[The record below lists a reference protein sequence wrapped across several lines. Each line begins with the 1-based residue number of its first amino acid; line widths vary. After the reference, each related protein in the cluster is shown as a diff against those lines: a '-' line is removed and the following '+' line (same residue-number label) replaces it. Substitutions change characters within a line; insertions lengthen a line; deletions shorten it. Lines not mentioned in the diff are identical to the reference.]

1 MNKKFLNLKTSDK
14 ISILFSIFNFLSLM
28 VLLIWIN
35 IIYFFTWYSDQE
47 KESMYDM
54 NINYNMY
61 LSEKSENNLDAFKEY
76 ILQKDTLIIPS
87 DWSDIICSNWVDL
100 KIHNNIDKIKDKFF
114 YKSEWKI
121 YFIFSKYYDGI
132 WEVKVF
138 FDTTPYVNSQLI
150 IIKISLVIIF
160 ISIFINLRVWRI
172 ISKYS
177 LKNLK
182 NILNQSKE
190 IDIEKDFK
198 KIQIIWNKD
207 DEINIVAEAL
217 NKSFTHIKKQTS
229 NLKQFITD
237 VSHEF
242 RTPLMV
248 INSQIDLYNKKLEKS
263 KLNKDDTKKLLEK
276 IKDKTAKLN
285 KLLETFFLLS
295 RIENKIEKLDTK
307 NIDLS
312 FCLKNITENYI
323 LNIDKKVDIE
333 YKLEKN
339 IHLDIEN
346 GTFNILFENLLWNA
360 VKFSNKSPKIEVW
373 LNKESFWIK
382 DNWIWIEKKELKKI
396 WDKFY
401 RYDINKEWFWV
412 WLFIVKRLIDLY
424 RWKIDIES
432 QKGKWTKLV
441 VKFIH

>member
-172 ISKYS
+172 ISKY
-177 LKNLK
+177 
-182 NILNQSKE
+182 
-190 IDIEKDFK
+190 
-198 KIQIIWNKD
+198 
-207 DEINIVAEAL
+207 
-217 NKSFTHIKKQTS
+217 
-229 NLKQFITD
+229 
-237 VSHEF
+237 
-242 RTPLMV
+242 
-248 INSQIDLYNKKLEKS
+248 
-263 KLNKDDTKKLLEK
+263 
-276 IKDKTAKLN
+276 
-285 KLLETFFLLS
+285 
-295 RIENKIEKLDTK
+295 
-307 NIDLS
+307 
-312 FCLKNITENYI
+312 
-323 LNIDKKVDIE
+323 
-333 YKLEKN
+333 
-339 IHLDIEN
+339 
-346 GTFNILFENLLWNA
+346 
-360 VKFSNKSPKIEVW
+360 
-373 LNKESFWIK
+373 
-382 DNWIWIEKKELKKI
+382 
-396 WDKFY
+396 
-401 RYDINKEWFWV
+401 
-412 WLFIVKRLIDLY
+412 
-424 RWKIDIES
+424 
-432 QKGKWTKLV
+432 
-441 VKFIH
+441 